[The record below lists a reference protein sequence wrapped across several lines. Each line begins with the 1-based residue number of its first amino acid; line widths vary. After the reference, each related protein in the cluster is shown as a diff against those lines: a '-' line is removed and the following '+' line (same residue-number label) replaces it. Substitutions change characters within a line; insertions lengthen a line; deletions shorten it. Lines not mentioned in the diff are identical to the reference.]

1 MDSTP
6 AVSQETHQ
14 DTRQRILDAAVEV
27 FANKGYHDARVDE
40 IVELSG
46 TSKGAVYFYFP
57 SKQHIFLAL
66 IDEFARR
73 LQEGLAQAL
82 SEEQEGIRRVSAALR
97 SMMSIFGEYRHLAK
111 IFLIQASGLGAAF
124 EEKRLEI
131 HSRFVQVIRL
141 YLEQALKDG
150 DIPPVDPE
158 IAALAWMGAI
168 NEVVI
173 RWVVTG
179 HPEPERSLPALRTV
193 LLRSIGIPEER
204 IRLLDEGTEES

>member
-1 MDSTP
+1 MKQSP
-6 AVSQETHQ
+6 AISQDTQQ

-66 IDEFARR
+66 VDEFARL

-82 SEEQEGIRRVSAALR
+82 MQETEGIRRVNAALK
-97 SMMSIFGEYRHLAK
+97 SVMITFGEYRHLAK
-111 IFLIQASGLGAAF
+111 IFLIQAAGLGEAF
-124 EEKRLEI
+124 EEKRMEI
-131 HSRFVQVIRL
+131 HNRFVQVIQL
-141 YLEQALKDG
+141 YLEQAVKDG
-150 DIPPVDPE
+150 DIPPIDPE

-173 RWVVTG
+173 RWVLVG
-179 HPEPERSLPALRTV
+179 HPEPERSLTALRAV
-193 LLRSIGIPEER
+193 LLRSIGISEER
-204 IRLLDEGTEES
+204 IRLLENNIQA